1 MPVEI
6 EVYTTEPCTFC
17 IAAKALLKKRGLDYK
32 EHLIFGNTPE
42 WDAMRERTGGK
53 SAPQIVINGE
63 AIGGFRFTYQAP
75 TLRHFTARFEPSY
88 RFAARVRGSPPCGEL
103 PDRVIS
109 TPPTE
114 IIT

>member
-17 IAAKALLKKRGLDYK
+17 IAAKTLLKKRGLDYK

-63 AIGGFRFTYQAP
+63 AIGGLPQLQA
-75 TLRHFTARFEPSY
+75 LDKQGRLAK
-88 RFAARVRGSPPCGEL
+88 FAAEG
-103 PDRVIS
+103 
-109 TPPTE
+109 
-114 IIT
+114 

>member
-63 AIGGFRFTYQAP
+63 VIGGFPQLQA
-75 TLRHFTARFEPSY
+75 LDKEGRLAEL
-88 RFAARVRGSPPCGEL
+88 AAEA
-103 PDRVIS
+103 
-109 TPPTE
+109 
-114 IIT
+114 

>member
-17 IAAKALLKKRGLDYK
+17 IAAKTLLKKRGLDYK

-42 WDAMRERTGGK
+42 WDTMRERTGGK

-63 AIGGFRFTYQAP
+63 AIGGLPQLQA
-75 TLRHFTARFEPSY
+75 LDKQGRLAE
-88 RFAARVRGSPPCGEL
+88 FAAEG
-103 PDRVIS
+103 
-109 TPPTE
+109 
-114 IIT
+114 

>member
-17 IAAKALLKKRGLDYK
+17 IAAKTLLKKRGLDYK

-63 AIGGFRFTYQAP
+63 AIGGLPQLQA
-75 TLRHFTARFEPSY
+75 LDKQGRLAE
-88 RFAARVRGSPPCGEL
+88 FASEG
-103 PDRVIS
+103 
-109 TPPTE
+109 
-114 IIT
+114 